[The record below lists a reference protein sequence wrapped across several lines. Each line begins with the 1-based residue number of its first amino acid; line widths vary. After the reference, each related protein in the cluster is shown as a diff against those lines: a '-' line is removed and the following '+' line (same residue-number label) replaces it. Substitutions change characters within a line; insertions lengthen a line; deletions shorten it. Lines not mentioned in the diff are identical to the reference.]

1 MAANLYCRH
10 HQYGHCKYGLQC
22 RKQHSAETCENF
34 PCTVNSCSKRHP
46 KVCRYFLF
54 TGHCKFNE
62 NCSFLHKHDP
72 QSPPD
77 NLEKK
82 IEKLREDIESLTTEI
97 KRMKQI
103 LDSVSIISDPEAPN
117 TSKSSSVSISQ
128 ISHPLQDAQAQHNS
142 QENLQCETCH
152 KVFKSSYD
160 FKKHDEMQF
169 CCDDCNI
176 CYSTQLEADLHALEV
191 HPDETYARNFI
202 PEATKLIFAQQNPNT
217 QP

>member
-1 MAANLYCRH
+1 MAADLYCRH

-54 TGHCKFNE
+54 TGNCKFNE
-62 NCSFLHKHDP
+62 NCSFLHKHVP

-82 IEKLREDIESLTTEI
+82 IEKLREDIESLTREI

-103 LDSVSIISDPEAPN
+103 LDSVSIISNPEAPN

-128 ISHPLQDAQAQHNS
+128 ISQVDLVIVTPDPDSIPQLDGQQVELVHPPQDAQPRLNTILRKIFS
-142 QENLQCETCH
+142 VKLVT
-152 KVFKSSYD
+152 KSL
-160 FKKHDEMQF
+160 KAV
-169 CCDDCNI
+169 I
-176 CYSTQLEADLHALEV
+176 
-191 HPDETYARNFI
+191 
-202 PEATKLIFAQQNPNT
+202 
-217 QP
+217 